1 MYAVIQTGS
10 KQYKIEKNSQIDV
23 ERLNLRPRAK
33 MITLDKGLSVKSAIK
48 LMVKKNIGSVVVTAD
63 SSSDPVGILT
73 ERDILKSIAYKR
85 IRPEIT
91 KIEEVMSTPI
101 LSVEADTTLGD
112 AAQLMIKKNIRRL
125 LVKEGNKY
133 VGIITQRDLQKLM
146 ADTIR
151 ALIM

>member
-1 MYAVIQTGS
+1 MS
-10 KQYKIEKNSQIDV
+10 
-23 ERLNLRPRAK
+23 LNPTVRVKSAMTRK

-48 LMVKKNIGSVVVTAD
+48 LMVKKNIGSIVVTAD

>member
-1 MYAVIQTGS
+1 
-10 KQYKIEKNSQIDV
+10 
-23 ERLNLRPRAK
+23 
-33 MITLDKGLSVKSAIK
+33 
-48 LMVKKNIGSVVVTAD
+48 
-63 SSSDPVGILT
+63 
-73 ERDILKSIAYKR
+73 
-85 IRPEIT
+85 
-91 KIEEVMSTPI
+91 MSTPI
-101 LSVEADTTLGD
+101 LSVETDTTLGD

>member
-1 MYAVIQTGS
+1 MS
-10 KQYKIEKNSQIDV
+10 
-23 ERLNLRPRAK
+23 LNPTVRVKSAMTRK

-91 KIEEVMSTPI
+91 KIEEVMSSPI
-101 LSVEADTTLGD
+101 LSAEADTTLGD

>member
-1 MYAVIQTGS
+1 MS
-10 KQYKIEKNSQIDV
+10 
-23 ERLNLRPRAK
+23 LNPTVRVKAAMTRK
-33 MITLDKGLSVKSAIK
+33 MIALDKGLSVKSAIK
-48 LMVKKNIGSVVVTAD
+48 LMVKKNIGSVVVTGD

-91 KIEEVMSTPI
+91 KIEEIMSTPI
-101 LSVEADTTLGD
+101 LSVEADATLGD

-125 LVKEGNKY
+125 LVKEDNKY

>member
-1 MYAVIQTGS
+1 MS
-10 KQYKIEKNSQIDV
+10 
-23 ERLNLRPRAK
+23 LNPTVRVKSAMTRK

-48 LMVKKNIGSVVVTAD
+48 LMVKKNIGSIVVTAD

-91 KIEEVMSTPI
+91 KIEEVMSSPI
-101 LSVEADTTLGD
+101 LSAEADTTLGD

>member
-1 MYAVIQTGS
+1 MS
-10 KQYKIEKNSQIDV
+10 
-23 ERLNLRPRAK
+23 LNPTVRVKSAMTRK

-101 LSVEADTTLGD
+101 LSVETDTTLGD

>member
-1 MYAVIQTGS
+1 MS
-10 KQYKIEKNSQIDV
+10 
-23 ERLNLRPRAK
+23 LNPTVRVKSAMTRK

>member
-1 MYAVIQTGS
+1 MS
-10 KQYKIEKNSQIDV
+10 
-23 ERLNLRPRAK
+23 LNPTVRVKSAMTRK
-33 MITLDKGLSVKSAIK
+33 MITLDKGLSIKSAIK

-63 SSSDPVGILT
+63 SSSNPVGILT

-91 KIEEVMSTPI
+91 KIEEIMSTPI
-101 LSVEADTTLGD
+101 LSVEADATLGD

-125 LVKEGNKY
+125 LVKEDNKY
-133 VGIITQRDLQKLM
+133 VGIITQRDLQKVM

>member
-1 MYAVIQTGS
+1 MS
-10 KQYKIEKNSQIDV
+10 
-23 ERLNLRPRAK
+23 LNPTVRVKAAMTRK
-33 MITLDKGLSVKSAIK
+33 MITLDKGLYVKSAIK

-91 KIEEVMSTPI
+91 KIEEIMSTPI
-101 LSVEADTTLGD
+101 LSVGADATLGD

-125 LVKEGNKY
+125 LVKEDNKY

>member
-1 MYAVIQTGS
+1 MT
-10 KQYKIEKNSQIDV
+10 
-23 ERLNLRPRAK
+23 RK

-85 IRPEIT
+85 VRPEIT

>member
-1 MYAVIQTGS
+1 MT
-10 KQYKIEKNSQIDV
+10 
-23 ERLNLRPRAK
+23 RK

-101 LSVEADTTLGD
+101 LSVETDTTLGD

>member
-1 MYAVIQTGS
+1 VRVKSAMT
-10 KQYKIEKNSQIDV
+10 
-23 ERLNLRPRAK
+23 RK
-33 MITLDKGLSVKSAIK
+33 MITLDKGLSIKSAIK

-63 SSSDPVGILT
+63 SSSNPVGILT

-91 KIEEVMSTPI
+91 KIEEIMSTPI
-101 LSVEADTTLGD
+101 LSVEADTILGD

-125 LVKEGNKY
+125 LVKEDNKY

>member
-1 MYAVIQTGS
+1 MSLNPTVRVKSAMTR
-10 KQYKIEKNSQIDV
+10 KI
-23 ERLNLRPRAK
+23 
-33 MITLDKGLSVKSAIK
+33 ITLDKGLSIKSAIK

-63 SSSDPVGILT
+63 SSSNPVGILT

-91 KIEEVMSTPI
+91 KIEEIMSTPI
-101 LSVEADTTLGD
+101 LSVGADATLGD

-125 LVKEGNKY
+125 LVKEDNKY
-133 VGIITQRDLQKLM
+133 VGIISQRDLQKLM

-151 ALIM
+151 DLIM